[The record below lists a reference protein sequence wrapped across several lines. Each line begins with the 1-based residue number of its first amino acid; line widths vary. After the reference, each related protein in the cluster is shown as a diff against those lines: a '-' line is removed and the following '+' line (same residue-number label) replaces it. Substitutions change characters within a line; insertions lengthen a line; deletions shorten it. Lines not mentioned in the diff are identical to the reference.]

1 MAKKKSTPTPE
12 EEKDLMEMPPGS
24 EELSAGDDISPTD
37 SAENTPVGEN
47 DADTGGEALPVE
59 AGSDDT
65 ASVSAESV
73 EETPNVIDADS
84 VEDPPPE
91 SDGPTETAVEE
102 ESDDPAYASL
112 LQELGDHPLS
122 AGNDEEGDTDRAS
135 EEDVLLLPDEED
147 EPPAED
153 EGGPTEDAPI
163 RDAARPRMSAA
174 MARRRE
180 RILTIYAKAELQTE
194 EDREATLWHEVQNAY
209 RTRRIL
215 TGTLDGVEKM
225 ESGLTLAVVN
235 YKGFRVAIPM
245 KEMLLYNG
253 KRPRG
258 MSNTEL
264 MDRLNRMLSARLGA
278 EIDFVVKGI
287 HNASRSIVASRRDA
301 MYRKRQTFYLDTD
314 DFGEYMIYEGRVV
327 QARVVAVAEKVIRV
341 EVFGVECTI
350 KANALSWEWMG
361 NAREHFSVGDRI
373 LVRVLQVNRS
383 SVEDLTI
390 EADVKSV
397 SATTNHDNLKKCT
410 PQSCYVGRVTDV
422 HNGVV
427 YIRLNNGV
435 NAIAH
440 SCYDLRTPGKKDDI
454 SFIVTRLDEEQGVAV
469 GIITRI
475 IKQNL

>member
-12 EEKDLMEMPPGS
+12 EEKDLMEMPPGL
-24 EELSAGDDISPTD
+24 EEVPAGDNISSTEPIE
-37 SAENTPVGEN
+37 ATPVGES
-47 DADTGGEALPVE
+47 E
-59 AGSDDT
+59 AGTADETFSAADDPEENP
-65 ASVSAESV
+65 SAESAPV
-73 EETPNVIDADS
+73 EEAALTPDAEPA
-84 VEDPPPE
+84 EDPLPE
-91 SDGPTETAVEE
+91 ANIHADAAAEE

-122 AGNDEEGDTDRAS
+122 ASGGEEEDTNHVS
-135 EEDVLLLPDEED
+135 EEDVLMLPDEED
-147 EPPAED
+147 AAPAED
-153 EGGPTEDAPI
+153 EAPAQ
-163 RDAARPRMSAA
+163 DTPAPEPGRPRMSAA
-174 MARRRE
+174 MTRRRE
-180 RILTIYAKAELQTE
+180 RILTIDAKAELQTE

-245 KEMLLYNG
+245 KEMMLYN

-258 MSNTEL
+258 MSNIEL
-264 MDRLNRMLSARLGA
+264 LDRLNRMLSARLGA

-287 HNASRSIVASRRDA
+287 HNASRSIVASRKDA
-301 MYRKRQTFYLDTD
+301 MYRKRKTFYLDTD
-314 DFGEYMIYEGRVV
+314 DFGEHMIYEGRVV

-350 KANALSWEWMG
+350 KANALSWQWMG
-361 NAREHFSVGDRI
+361 NAREHFNVGDRI
-373 LVRVLQVNRS
+373 LVRVLQVDRS

-397 SATTNHDNLKKCT
+397 SSTTNHDNLKKCT

-440 SCYDLRTPGKKDDI
+440 SCYDLRTPGKKDDVI
-454 SFIVTRLDEEQGVAV
+454 FIVTRLDEEQGVAV